1 MPETAKYIGGFI
13 RWILKGCKTKLQDE
27 VEGNF
32 EATWGGTYDF
42 ENFIIGVV
50 TVIVILAII
59 LIVFV

>member
-13 RWILKGCKTKLQDE
+13 RWLLKGCKSKLQDE

-59 LIVFV
+59 LLVFV

>member
-13 RWILKGCKTKLQDE
+13 RWLLKGCKSKLQDE